1 MFSFKL
7 NFNKENKRP
16 TNNPPI
22 NKKLLELIS
31 LPDEKYYTNFKK
43 EDVTILLQGILNN
56 KIDIFQTIKL
66 YSLSGHIV
74 LSVYDDEPTKNICR
88 QILELYPND
97 VSVVYN
103 NLKTYK
109 REFEEIKKKYND
121 IIINNNFYFQLKTT
135 INGLKNIQT
144 KYLLK
149 SRVDHYYSDIDKF
162 IAHGIVSKKLVSSS
176 LCIRGLFDK
185 QFPTAYFHM
194 SDQLFFGETAK
205 IKEMVLLSKKMC
217 FTQIMK
223 GQIGE
228 VRLWK
233 PYLINLAKLE
243 GINLDDSNIKHG
255 KDYKYMMKYIHFLN
269 SKITIYPI
277 NLHNDFKIKL
287 FSTNKIWVKHHNEP
301 IYNSFYYFIKGF
313 DGSITGLRELI

>member
-149 SRVDHYYSDIDKF
+149 SRVDHY
-162 IAHGIVSKKLVSSS
+162 
-176 LCIRGLFDK
+176 
-185 QFPTAYFHM
+185 
-194 SDQLFFGETAK
+194 
-205 IKEMVLLSKKMC
+205 
-217 FTQIMK
+217 
-223 GQIGE
+223 
-228 VRLWK
+228 
-233 PYLINLAKLE
+233 
-243 GINLDDSNIKHG
+243 
-255 KDYKYMMKYIHFLN
+255 
-269 SKITIYPI
+269 
-277 NLHNDFKIKL
+277 
-287 FSTNKIWVKHHNEP
+287 
-301 IYNSFYYFIKGF
+301 SF
-313 DGSITGLRELI
+313 